1 MTVEVNAVVV
11 STKTC
16 RALVYTTIIRAHVS
30 ICRIYIRRAES
41 GGWVCRFRLTWVQS
55 SSVRCGRMYLSDSD
69 SRYTCQKLAL
79 LLLLRRQCRIA
90 GIRFD

>member
-1 MTVEVNAVVV
+1 MTVFVG
-11 STKTC
+11 
-16 RALVYTTIIRAHVS
+16 YTHTQGRVWGVGVQVH
-30 ICRIYIRRAES
+30 
-41 GGWVCRFRLTWVQS
+41 RLTWVQS